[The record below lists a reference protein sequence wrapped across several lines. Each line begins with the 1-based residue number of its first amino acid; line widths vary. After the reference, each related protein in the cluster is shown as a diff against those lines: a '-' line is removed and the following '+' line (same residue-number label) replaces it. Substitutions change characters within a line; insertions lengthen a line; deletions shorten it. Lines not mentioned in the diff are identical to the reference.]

1 MVVARSFPRAG
12 PIGKATVGHLDVDCK
27 AGSVASRRLL
37 ICFTP
42 EQLSTLSLAAVRF
55 ASLRHIRRAG
65 MQLILSF
72 LERSPP
78 PKTHDI
84 KIDPEARAGAIKI
97 LARIIAQAYR
107 SNNTKADDQ

>member
-1 MVVARSFPRAG
+1 
-12 PIGKATVGHLDVDCK
+12 
-27 AGSVASRRLL
+27 
-37 ICFTP
+37 
-42 EQLSTLSLAAVRF
+42 
-55 ASLRHIRRAG
+55 

-107 SNNTKADDQ
+107 SNKTKADDHE

>member
-1 MVVARSFPRAG
+1 
-12 PIGKATVGHLDVDCK
+12 
-27 AGSVASRRLL
+27 
-37 ICFTP
+37 
-42 EQLSTLSLAAVRF
+42 
-55 ASLRHIRRAG
+55 

-97 LARIIAQAYR
+97 LARIIAQTYR
-107 SNNTKADDQ
+107 SNKTKGDDQ

>member
-1 MVVARSFPRAG
+1 VAYKS
-12 PIGKATVGHLDVDCK
+12 V
-27 AGSVASRRLL
+27 SVALPHLL
-37 ICFTP
+37 ICFTHG
-42 EQLSTLSLAAVRF
+42 QSWTLSLAAVRF

-97 LARIIAQAYR
+97 LARIIAQTYR
-107 SNNTKADDQ
+107 SNKTKGDDQ

>member
-1 MVVARSFPRAG
+1 
-12 PIGKATVGHLDVDCK
+12 
-27 AGSVASRRLL
+27 
-37 ICFTP
+37 
-42 EQLSTLSLAAVRF
+42 
-55 ASLRHIRRAG
+55 

-84 KIDPEARAGAIKI
+84 KIDLEARAGAIKI